1 MSNNQR
7 LHFST
12 TDHPVLLS
20 SITNNDNNESDVR
33 SNSNVNEAVDEDS
46 SSSISSSNSSRMDG
60 KSYDIFGE
68 MSTVY
73 TRKFYLI
80 TQSQATMNPNL

>member
-33 SNSNVNEAVDEDS
+33 SNSNVNMKVDEDS
-46 SSSISSSNSSRMDG
+46 SIIKLTHGALDADDC
-60 KSYDIFGE
+60 YFVI
-68 MSTVY
+68 
-73 TRKFYLI
+73 
-80 TQSQATMNPNL
+80 ANLPTSFPQE

>member
-12 TDHPVLLS
+12 TDHPVLFS

-33 SNSNVNEAVDEDS
+33 SNSNVNEEVYEDRS
-46 SSSISSSNSSRMDG
+46 SSCSSNNSRMDG